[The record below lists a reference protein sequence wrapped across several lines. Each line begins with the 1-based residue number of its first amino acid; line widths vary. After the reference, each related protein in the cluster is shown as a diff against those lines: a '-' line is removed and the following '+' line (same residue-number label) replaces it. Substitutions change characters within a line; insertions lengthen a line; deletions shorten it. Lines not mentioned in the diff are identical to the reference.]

1 MRPAGPSATTLAEAV
16 ADFMKAFSEETRAR
30 SRKNMDAPV
39 ELLAFDFE
47 IQSRIEAR
55 QQQAQKEKE
64 GGEPE
69 PGPGPGRPP
78 SAPPSP
84 DEMDVVLDRKLLSQL
99 LLVRDCMLVA
109 CEWLL

>member
-1 MRPAGPSATTLAEAV
+1 
-16 ADFMKAFSEETRAR
+16 MKAFFEETRAR

-55 QQQAQKEKE
+55 PQAQKEKE
-64 GGEPE
+64 GGE
-69 PGPGPGRPP
+69 PGPGRPP

>member
-1 MRPAGPSATTLAEAV
+1 
-16 ADFMKAFSEETRAR
+16 MKAFSEETRAR

-55 QQQAQKEKE
+55 QAQKEKE
-64 GGEPE
+64 GGEP
-69 PGPGPGRPP
+69 GRPP
-78 SAPPSP
+78 SAPSP